1 MQGYKPD
8 LMMEPSTVFKQ
19 MLTIVSLVSIS
30 ASYAQDPQPLSC
42 DLDEVPAYVISFD
55 QVFTKLVSDQ
65 PDMKGRRTV
74 IATTDINYLEETG
87 ERLDISA
94 RLAGEIQYNPYRKE
108 QWETHEA
115 IYTYHSQDNI
125 ARVRL
130 HAPDEK
136 SVTPYTLVSKSAP
149 SQPIAGYRCNWDEV
163 DVAGVQKTQR
173 CLAVF
178 YGWTIP
184 LYTRKIAEGRDV
196 LFSEATDIT
205 QRCIKKASLYVPQDK
220 PWRFSK

>member
-1 MQGYKPD
+1 
-8 LMMEPSTVFKQ
+8 MERNTIFKR
-19 MLTIVSLVSIS
+19 LFTIVSLMSIS
-30 ASYAQDPQPLSC
+30 ASYAQDQQPLHC

-55 QVFTKLVSDQ
+55 RVFTKLINNQ
-65 PDMKGRRTV
+65 PDMKGRRTI

-87 ERLDISA
+87 ERLDTSA
-94 RLAGEIQYNPYRKE
+94 RLRGEIQYNPYRKE

-130 HAPDEK
+130 HAPDGK
-136 SVTPYTLVSKSAP
+136 SVTPYKLIFESGP
-149 SQPIAGYRCNWDEV
+149 SQLFAGYRCNWTEV

-173 CLAVF
+173 CRAVF
-178 YGWTIP
+178 YGWTVP

-205 QRCIKKASLYVPQDK
+205 QRCIKKDSLYVPQDR
-220 PWRFSK
+220 PWKFSK